1 MEKLTYMTDNQE
13 KVIAPSNVVELPDDI
28 KPEDFPDLFE
38 KTFITFNKGD
48 IIEGTIVRIDRNEVM
63 VDVGFKSEG
72 VIPSR
77 ELSVRKSVNPKDLVN
92 EGDKIQALVLD
103 KEDDEGRLILS
114 VKRAIY
120 EKAWGDIQEISDNDK
135 SVKGTVIESVK
146 GGLIVDIGVRGFL
159 PASLIDVRRV
169 KELTSYIGEE
179 IEAKILELDRQR
191 NNIVLSRK
199 AHLEQEQSGERQSFL
214 ENLEVGN
221 IKEGKISSIVNFGA
235 FVDIGGM
242 DGLVHVSELSWRH
255 VENPNEIVNVGDIVK
270 VKVLE
275 IDNDKERISLSIK
288 QVTEDPWLDFE
299 LQYKQDDI
307 VDGDVTKVV
316 PFGAFVTIGKGVEGL
331 VHVSEIS
338 VDKVDSPEL
347 ALSIGQKVKI
357 KITELDI
364 PKRRVNLSIKQ
375 ADPEWKDVEVKKNV
389 SKTHSSQSDEKQDPK
404 QDPKQERQTV
414 DGIDE
419 SLENILQELKER
431 GIGNS

>member
-1 MEKLTYMTDNQE
+1 MTDNQE
-13 KVIAPSNVVELPDDI
+13 KVVEPSNVVELPDNI
-28 KPEDFPDLFE
+28 KPEDFPDLLE
-38 KTFITFNKGD
+38 KTLITFNDGD
-48 IIEGTIVRIDRNEVM
+48 VIEGTIVRIDRNEVM
-63 VDVGFKSEG
+63 VDVGYKSEG

-199 AHLEQEQSGERQSFL
+199 AHLEEEQSGERQSFL
-214 ENLEVGN
+214 EDLEVGN

-235 FVDIGGM
+235 
-242 DGLVHVSELSWRH
+242 L
-255 VENPNEIVNVGDIVK
+255 
-270 VKVLE
+270 
-275 IDNDKERISLSIK
+275 
-288 QVTEDPWLDFE
+288 
-299 LQYKQDDI
+299 
-307 VDGDVTKVV
+307 
-316 PFGAFVTIGKGVEGL
+316 
-331 VHVSEIS
+331 
-338 VDKVDSPEL
+338 
-347 ALSIGQKVKI
+347 
-357 KITELDI
+357 
-364 PKRRVNLSIKQ
+364 
-375 ADPEWKDVEVKKNV
+375 
-389 SKTHSSQSDEKQDPK
+389 
-404 QDPKQERQTV
+404 
-414 DGIDE
+414 
-419 SLENILQELKER
+419 
-431 GIGNS
+431 

>member
-1 MEKLTYMTDNQE
+1 MTDNQE
-13 KVIAPSNVVELPDDI
+13 KVVVPSNVVELPDDI
-28 KPEDFPDLFE
+28 KPEDFPDLLE
-38 KTFITFNKGD
+38 KTLITFNDGD
-48 IIEGTIVRIDRNEVM
+48 VIEGTIVRIDRNEVM
-63 VDVGFKSEG
+63 VDVGYKSEG

-120 EKAWGDIQEISDNDK
+120 EKAWGDIQRISDSDE

-199 AHLEQEQSGERQSFL
+199 AHLEEEQSGERQSFL
-214 ENLEVGN
+214 EDLEIGN

-255 VENPNEIVNVGDIVK
+255 VENPNEVVKVGDTVT

-338 VDKVDSPEL
+338 TDKVDSPEL
-347 ALSIGQKVKI
+347 ALAIGQKVKI

-375 ADPEWKDVEVKKNV
+375 ADPNWKDVEEKKNAP
-389 SKTHSSQSDEKQDPK
+389 KTHSTQSEEKQDQK
-404 QDPKQERQTV
+404 RQTV
-414 DGIDE
+414 EGVDE

>member
-1 MEKLTYMTDNQE
+1 MVDNNQGDTQ
-13 KVIAPSNVVELPDDI
+13 PSNVVSLPDDI
-28 KPEDFPDLFE
+28 KPEDFPELLE
-38 KTFITFNKGD
+38 QTLITFNDGD
-48 IIEGTIVRIDRNEVM
+48 VIEGTIVRIDRNEVM
-63 VDVGFKSEG
+63 VDVGYKSEG

-77 ELSVRKSVNPKDLVN
+77 ELSVRKGVNPKELVN

-114 VKRAIY
+114 VKRAVY
-120 EKAWGDIQEISDNDK
+120 EKAWGDIQEIANNNK
-135 SVKGTVIESVK
+135 SIKGTVIESVK

-199 AHLEQEQSGERQSFL
+199 AHLEEEQSEERQGFL
-214 ENLEVGN
+214 DDLQVGDVR
-221 IKEGKISSIVNFGA
+221 EGKISSIVSFGA

-255 VENPNEIVNVGDIVK
+255 VENPNEIVKVGDK
-270 VKVLE
+270 ATVKVLE

-288 QVTEDPWLDFE
+288 QVNEDPWLDFE
-299 LQYKQDDI
+299 LHYK
-307 VDGDVTKVV
+307 DGDVVEGEVTKVV
-316 PFGAFVTIGKGVEGL
+316 PFGAFITIGKGVEGL
-331 VHVSEIS
+331 VHVSEIAAE
-338 VDKVDSPEL
+338 KVDSPEMAL
-347 ALSIGQKVKI
+347 ALGQRVSV
-357 KITELDI
+357 KITELDVE
-364 PKRRVNLSIKQ
+364 KRRVSLSIKQ
-375 ADPEWKDVEVKKNV
+375 ADPNWKEVASKKETP
-389 SKTHSSQSDEKQDPK
+389 KTHSSESEDPT
-404 QDPKQERQTV
+404 PKRQTV
-414 DGIDE
+414 DGVDE

>member
-92 EGDKIQALVLD
+92 EGDKIKALVLD

-347 ALSIGQKVKI
+347 ALAIGQKVKI

-364 PKRRVNLSIKQ
+364 PKRRVNLSMKQ

>member
-1 MEKLTYMTDNQE
+1 MTDNQE
-13 KVIAPSNVVELPDDI
+13 KVVEPSNVVELPDNI
-28 KPEDFPDLFE
+28 KPEDFPDLLE
-38 KTFITFNKGD
+38 KTLITFNDGD
-48 IIEGTIVRIDRNEVM
+48 VIEGTIVRIDRNEVM
-63 VDVGFKSEG
+63 VDVGYKSEG

-199 AHLEQEQSGERQSFL
+199 AHLEEEQSGERQSFL
-214 ENLEVGN
+214 EDLEVGN

-255 VENPNEIVNVGDIVK
+255 VENPNEVVKVGDTVT

-338 VDKVDSPEL
+338 SEKVDSPEL
-347 ALSIGQKVKI
+347 ALAIGQKVKI

-364 PKRRVNLSIKQ
+364 PKRRVTLSIKQ
-375 ADPEWKDVEVKKNV
+375 ADPNWKDVEEKKMLLRLILHNQRKSKNKNV
-389 SKTHSSQSDEKQDPK
+389 KQLR
-404 QDPKQERQTV
+404 E
-414 DGIDE
+414 
-419 SLENILQELKER
+419 
-431 GIGNS
+431 

>member
-1 MEKLTYMTDNQE
+1 MTDNQE

-28 KPEDFPDLFE
+28 KPEDFPDFFE

-404 QDPKQERQTV
+404 QDRQTV
-414 DGIDE
+414 EGIDE

>member
-1 MEKLTYMTDNQE
+1 MSDDQNKLDQTIVNST
-13 KVIAPSNVVELPDDI
+13 IPDDFS
-28 KPEDFPDLFE
+28 PEDFPKLIE
-38 KTFITFNKGD
+38 ESLISFNNGD
-48 IIEGTIVRIDRNEVM
+48 VIEGMVVSIDRSEVM
-63 VDVGFKSEG
+63 VDVGYKSEG

-77 ELSVRKSVNPKDLVN
+77 ELSVRKYINPN
-92 EGDKIQALVLD
+92 EVFKVGDKVRALVLE

-120 EKAWGDIQEISDNDK
+120 EKAWGDIQALSDGNK

-169 KELTSYIGEE
+169 KELESYVGEE
-179 IEAKILELDRQR
+179 IEAKILELDKQR

-199 AHLEQEQSGERQSFL
+199 AHLEEEMSEERQGFL
-214 ENLEVGN
+214 GDLEVGD
-221 IKEGKISSIVNFGA
+221 IKDGKISSIVNFGA

-255 VENPNEIVNVGDIVK
+255 VENPNEIVKVGDPVT

-299 LQYKQDDI
+299 LNFKENDV

-338 VDKVDSPEL
+338 SEKIESPEL
-347 ALSIGQKVKI
+347 TLAIGQNVKI
-357 KITELDI
+357 KILELDI
-364 PKRRVNLSIKQ
+364 LKRRVNLSIKQ
-375 ADPEWKDVEVKKNV
+375 ANPDWKEEEEEKNIP
-389 SKTHSSQSDEKQDPK
+389 KTHSTQSDEKQTK
-404 QDPKQERQTV
+404 RQTV
-414 DGIDE
+414 EGVDE
-419 SLENILQELKER
+419 SLENILKELKDR
-431 GIGNS
+431 GIGNN

>member
-1 MEKLTYMTDNQE
+1 MTDNQE
-13 KVIAPSNVVELPDDI
+13 KVVKPSNVFELPDDI
-28 KPEDFPDLFE
+28 KPEDFPDLLE
-38 KTFITFNKGD
+38 KTLITFNNGD
-48 IIEGTIVRIDRNEVM
+48 VIEGTIVRIDRNEVM
-63 VDVGFKSEG
+63 VDVGYKSEG
-72 VIPSR
+72 VVPSR

-120 EKAWGDIQEISDNDK
+120 EKAWGEIQEISDNDK

-199 AHLEQEQSGERQSFL
+199 AHLEEEQSGERKSFL
-214 ENLEVGN
+214 EDLELGN

-255 VENPNEIVNVGDIVK
+255 VENPNEVVKVGDTVT

-288 QVTEDPWLDFE
+288 QVTEDPWSDFE

-307 VDGDVTKVV
+307 VDGEVTKVV
-316 PFGAFVTIGKGVEGL
+316 PFGAFVTVGKGVEGL

-347 ALSIGQKVKI
+347 ALAIGQKVKI

-364 PKRRVNLSIKQ
+364 TKRRVNLSIKQ
-375 ADPEWKDVEVKKNV
+375 ADPNWKDVEDKKNAP
-389 SKTHSSQSDEKQDPK
+389 KTHSSQSEEKQE
-404 QDPKQERQTV
+404 QKQERQTV
-414 DGIDE
+414 EGVDE

-431 GIGNS
+431 GIGNTK